1 MIINLNESE
10 HDYLQR
16 EILSKTTH
24 NVIPSLS
31 KLDDSYLLE
40 ISEEQADLIRDL
52 CSEQLQLVGF
62 DEQYNL
68 TQEGKILESLI
79 DKFFV
84 G

>member
-1 MIINLNESE
+1 MIIKLNESE
-10 HDYLQR
+10 HDYLFR

-24 NVIPSLS
+24 NIIHSLI
-31 KLDDSYLLE
+31 KLDDSYFLE
-40 ISEEQADLIRDL
+40 ISEEQVDFIRDL
-52 CSEQLQLVGF
+52 FGERLQLVGF